1 MRSEEKGKPRM
12 IFDDFGLVL
21 HSDTLYLALH
31 PDTFYIYRVVA
42 ESRCTDTRAFIV
54 WSRNRLLINVQAK
67 RR

>member
-12 IFDDFGLVL
+12 IFDVFGLAL
-21 HSDTLYLALH
+21 NPDTLYLALH

-42 ESRCTDTRAFIV
+42 ESHCTDTRAFIV